1 MKPINIF
8 FLIFI
13 FFALVKVSLLEEEDY
28 DPNNIDFLCLGFENY
43 REDKT
48 NITFKALF
56 MNLSN
61 KSMTNSFGF
70 YANITYL
77 SNSSVPNSYAIVT
90 KNVNCTI
97 ENTKLNDDYI
107 YYNCFIPISN
117 ISNISKIDISRG
129 NNYFGGEVFPG
140 DLLLDPNFN
149 LVEFTKELYIF
160 NLTKEIEEKHGQF
173 ILKGEM
179 HKNLN
184 DNGEFKIVYNDMT
197 GTLNCQKTSGL
208 FYECKLLPTSLI
220 ENRTLEQR
228 TADTSK
234 SKIIIIARFLK
245 NKNITYPKNSTTDD
259 PKDKK
264 ATIISVGNFNHN
276 NALEDAKGKIYLRC
290 GDYALKYLKEFIRF
304 YVDIN
309 YNPITNLRMLQ
320 NKEKIE
326 VIGKKNLSEIS
337 KSIVSYDLTYMNTTN
352 KTIIAISSPSNIS
365 FSDNNDTFIGENNE
379 MNVDFTE
386 DETYDFLEKGEKK
399 YEPMYLKK
407 NKKNE
412 NDEGNYNAIINYD
425 SFSFG
430 FDTQDDILNIE
441 NNANV
446 DVSYKPDNEAR
457 YFDKCIIE
465 KTGNESY
472 SIKCSP
478 KRSVYALMNTLRIDI
493 TNLLKKRRLRS
504 VSGRILQDATNT
516 TLIPDPNSTG
526 VIDYTYDPKISK
538 FISKKSSGG
547 LSGGTITAIVLAII
561 FAILAVLILI
571 FFCNRPLSS
580 ADKNNNVINGTSSST
595 NINE

>member
-1 MKPINIF
+1 MKPINFF

-13 FFALVKVSLLEEEDY
+13 FFALVKVSLLEED
-28 DPNNIDFLCLGFENY
+28 NIDFLCLGFENY

-61 KSMTNSFGF
+61 KSMTNSFGV

-184 DNGEFKIVYNDMT
+184 DNGEFKIVYNDMN

-386 DETYDFLEKGEKK
+386 DEAYDFLEKGEKK

-441 NNANV
+441 NNADV
-446 DVSYKPDNEAR
+446 EVSYKPDNEAR

-504 VSGRILQDATNT
+504 VSGRILQDAINT

-547 LSGGTITAIVLAII
+547 LSGGTITAIVLAIV
-561 FAILAVLILI
+561 FAILAVLFLI
-571 FFCNRPLSS
+571 FFCNRPLLSV
-580 ADKNNNVINGTSSST
+580 DKNNNVINGTSSST

>member
-1 MKPINIF
+1 M
-8 FLIFI
+8 
-13 FFALVKVSLLEEEDY
+13 
-28 DPNNIDFLCLGFENY
+28 
-43 REDKT
+43 
-48 NITFKALF
+48 
-56 MNLSN
+56 
-61 KSMTNSFGF
+61 
-70 YANITYL
+70 
-77 SNSSVPNSYAIVT
+77 
-90 KNVNCTI
+90 
-97 ENTKLNDDYI
+97 
-107 YYNCFIPISN
+107 
-117 ISNISKIDISRG
+117 
-129 NNYFGGEVFPG
+129 
-140 DLLLDPNFN
+140 
-149 LVEFTKELYIF
+149 
-160 NLTKEIEEKHGQF
+160 
-173 ILKGEM
+173 
-179 HKNLN
+179 
-184 DNGEFKIVYNDMT
+184 
-197 GTLNCQKTSGL
+197 
-208 FYECKLLPTSLI
+208 
-220 ENRTLEQR
+220 
-228 TADTSK
+228 
-234 SKIIIIARFLK
+234 
-245 NKNITYPKNSTTDD
+245 
-259 PKDKK
+259 
-264 ATIISVGNFNHN
+264 
-276 NALEDAKGKIYLRC
+276 RC

-441 NNANV
+441 NNADV
-446 DVSYKPDNEAR
+446 EVSYKPDNEAR

-547 LSGGTITAIVLAII
+547 LSGGTITAIVLAIV
-561 FAILAVLILI
+561 FAILAVLFLI
-571 FFCNRPLSS
+571 FFCNRPLLSV
-580 ADKNNNVINGTSSST
+580 DKNNNVINGTSSST

>member
-1 MKPINIF
+1 MKPINFF
-8 FLIFI
+8 FLICI
-13 FFALVKVSLLEEEDY
+13 FFALVKVSLLEEDSSN
-28 DPNNIDFLCLGFENY
+28 DIDFICLGFENY
-43 REDKT
+43 KEDKT

-61 KSMTNSFGF
+61 KTITKSFGV

-77 SNSSVPNSYAIVT
+77 TNSSDPNSFVT
-90 KNVNCTI
+90 DNKYTNCTS

-107 YYNCFIPISN
+107 SYNCVIPIAN
-117 ISNISKIDISRG
+117 ISNIRKIGISRG
-129 NNYFGGEVFPG
+129 GSVFGGEVYPG
-140 DLLLDPNFN
+140 YLLLDPMFN
-149 LVEFTKELYIF
+149 LMKFTKELYIF

-173 ILKGEM
+173 ILEGKM

-184 DNGEFKIVYNDMT
+184 DNGEFKIVYNDMN

-245 NKNITYPKNSTTDD
+245 NINITYPKNSTTDD

-504 VSGRILQDATNT
+504 VSDRILQDANNT

-571 FFCNRPLSS
+571 FFCNKPLLSV
-580 ADKNNNVINGTSSST
+580 DKNNNVINGTSSST